1 MVVIKQKWS
10 DVEEQL
16 IKNPDLFSSDIENKE
31 YSLFIKR
38 IKNLLPNK
46 LPSTMPFI
54 YLKKTIDAKSVANEL
69 KDGSFI
75 DDIND
80 SVVNRIRT
88 EIQQMIE
95 NKEMS
100 YLQNASSVIFNTL
113 NNSELTGKNRNQLI
127 IILGD
132 ILSLED
138 INFVDFI
145 ENISNNLDI
154 FISYIPLMREQQSA
168 KMKELC

>member
-1 MVVIKQKWS
+1 
-10 DVEEQL
+10 
-16 IKNPDLFSSDIENKE
+16 
-31 YSLFIKR
+31 
-38 IKNLLPNK
+38 
-46 LPSTMPFI
+46 
-54 YLKKTIDAKSVANEL
+54 
-69 KDGSFI
+69 
-75 DDIND
+75 
-80 SVVNRIRT
+80 
-88 EIQQMIE
+88 MIE

-154 FISYIPLMREQQSA
+154 FISYISLMREQQSA